1 MTDAGGVAA
10 DTQAEP
16 VLDLRRR
23 VIRGFALG
31 AVLAAAVFGF
41 FALLP
46 GTSRPIGLYLGL
58 AVVLAVSVGLL
69 ATIALVAV
77 GAFRVGRS

>member
-1 MTDAGGVAA
+1 MTDARGVPAEPS
-10 DTQAEP
+10 EP

-23 VIRGFALG
+23 VIRGFAIG

-46 GTSRPIGLYLGL
+46 GTTRPIGLYVGL

-69 ATIALVAV
+69 ATLTLVAV
-77 GAFRVGRS
+77 GAFRADRS